1 MKVSNVGSSRS
12 VSGPRRAQASSGKG
26 AEFAEQLREA
36 AGITEAEAGGV
47 TETSAMVGVDSILL
61 AQGVGDATDERQRR
75 MARQYGEDL
84 LDKLERIRREI
95 LEGQVSKDRLMNLA
109 QAMRAHRMRTADPY
123 LNSIIDEIELRAEVE
138 IAKLTRQG

>member
-12 VSGPRRAQASSGKG
+12 VSGPRRTQSAGKG
-26 AEFAEQLREA
+26 GEFAAQLREA
-36 AGITEAEAGGV
+36 AGVEEAAAV
-47 TETSAMVGVDSILL
+47 TESSAMVGVDSILL
-61 AQGVGDATDERQRR
+61 AQGVGDATEERQRR

-95 LEGQVSKDRLMNLA
+95 LAGEVSKDRLMNLA
-109 QAMRAHRMRTADPY
+109 QAMRAHRARTTDPY

-138 IAKLTRQG
+138 IAKLTRQS